1 MVKLLFTVQGVL
13 QFFVALGALVAGVM
27 FLIEPS
33 GRLLQAPPDMLK
45 GSPFSNFIVPG
56 IILLAVNGIGQ
67 AYAAYLTLT
76 RHRHAGILGGVFGL
90 GLVIWIFV
98 QVTLIG
104 GGAWIQNLYFC
115 FGIVQTTFAFFI
127 DRALQNR

>member
-1 MVKLLFTVQGVL
+1 LF
-13 QFFVALGALVAGVM
+13 
-27 FLIEPS
+27 
-33 GRLLQAPPDMLK
+33 
-45 GSPFSNFIVPG
+45 
-56 IILLAVNGIGQ
+56 
-67 AYAAYLTLT
+67 
-76 RHRHAGILGGVFGL
+76 ILGGVFGS
-90 GLVIWIFV
+90 GARHSPWIFV